1 MREMPQRVAKEK
13 VKTQRK
19 EIKRDL
25 EDQMKN
31 KSEKERR
38 KDAESKDM
46 DQRTLARLQYEKM
59 EAEVRK

>member
-1 MREMPQRVAKEK
+1 
-13 VKTQRK
+13 
-19 EIKRDL
+19 
-25 EDQMKN
+25 MKN